1 MLAVA
6 APWVREGREVETSEV
21 KAVTECEV
29 GESVSGLAAMA
40 VVLDIT
46 TMAAANICC

>member
-6 APWVREGREVETSEV
+6 APWIREGREVETSEV

-46 TMAAANICC
+46 MAAANICC